1 MNIALEG
8 VRFAVVELFRSIQA
22 LDARKTPGLSGSLRP
37 LVGLA
42 RASLPIPEAAV
53 LLREQADSELAAAGL
68 PPISHWL
75 DPRRPE
81 VIAEAVIEA
90 SSSFRERA
98 LPPSLRAE
106 LARVVGRLE
115 EQGAK
120 TFVVRAAI
128 VCDLP
133 SEDLPIGRVHLS
145 LAGLAAVEVAV
156 REALVALYD
165 VERLR
170 ELRER
175 HVTSAGVCVWLQRM
189 IEGEAAGVIF
199 TRHPLMRD
207 DHEWLIRAGWGLA
220 SAVRAGL
227 VPSDVWRTTRAGHI
241 RDAITVDKPV
251 QIVATSE
258 GKRVLREVS
267 DASRRRPAL
276 AQSQLA
282 DLLKIAARAERHV
295 GSAIRADFAIADGRP
310 YIVRVDA
317 DVDRQK
323 PRKTRE
329 NSAQV
334 ERDLWSSREL
344 SESVPEVLTPLAW
357 SLLRRFS
364 RLGLV
369 RALGAF
375 GASIGEAALVTEV
388 RGHAYVNIGALT
400 QAVCRLP
407 FVSPSALASV
417 GLEPAIDVTSER
429 ASPLGLARAALAI
442 YDSQVRFG
450 RRIERVT
457 DRVSGERS
465 HFLGLDP
472 RLLSPDAV
480 ERVLCDVE
488 LWLRDSG
495 EALMR
500 CYGLW
505 LTSLVA
511 LRAIFVDHM
520 GDEALRLEQDLLWGA
535 AEIAPV
541 ASAED
546 MLSLSRTLANDPQAI
561 AWAENGGS
569 APRVVTRSLHEL
581 ALRHRQL
588 GMVMMDPSSPRW
600 LETLPRLGGALRL
613 LLVDPMAR
621 AFAVDR
627 VEIARGRRERAE
639 REWRR
644 RVPFTLWPIALLL
657 VKRVRELTKAREQLL
672 SDAAQAIFSVR
683 EIALDASRRMSLH
696 SPDAPTDGAFFLEL
710 GELHAWLAEGS
721 NEILERMTQRRVEH
735 TIQKAMPPAAS
746 RFALR
751 VRPAGIAQGDVLR
764 GIQGSTGAGEGRI
777 VRVRDGSEL
786 ESLPRA
792 AVLVVRACDVGL
804 APLLPAVRAVISE
817 AGGLLS
823 HGTML
828 GSALG
833 VPVVVGVEGALTRFA
848 DGARVRV
855 DADRAE
861 VTVLDGSS

>member
-1 MNIALEG
+1 
-8 VRFAVVELFRSIQA
+8 
-22 LDARKTPGLSGSLRP
+22 
-37 LVGLA
+37 
-42 RASLPIPEAAV
+42 
-53 LLREQADSELAAAGL
+53 
-68 PPISHWL
+68 
-75 DPRRPE
+75 
-81 VIAEAVIEA
+81 
-90 SSSFRERA
+90 
-98 LPPSLRAE
+98 
-106 LARVVGRLE
+106 
-115 EQGAK
+115 
-120 TFVVRAAI
+120 
-128 VCDLP
+128 
-133 SEDLPIGRVHLS
+133 
-145 LAGLAAVEVAV
+145 
-156 REALVALYD
+156 
-165 VERLR
+165 
-170 ELRER
+170 
-175 HVTSAGVCVWLQRM
+175 
-189 IEGEAAGVIF
+189 
-199 TRHPLMRD
+199 
-207 DHEWLIRAGWGLA
+207 
-220 SAVRAGL
+220 
-227 VPSDVWRTTRAGHI
+227 
-241 RDAITVDKPV
+241 
-251 QIVATSE
+251 
-258 GKRVLREVS
+258 
-267 DASRRRPAL
+267 
-276 AQSQLA
+276 
-282 DLLKIAARAERHV
+282 
-295 GSAIRADFAIADGRP
+295 
-310 YIVRVDA
+310 
-317 DVDRQK
+317 
-323 PRKTRE
+323 
-329 NSAQV
+329 
-334 ERDLWSSREL
+334 
-344 SESVPEVLTPLAW
+344 VLTPLAW

-375 GASIGEAALVTEV
+375 GASIGETSLVTEV

-429 ASPLGLARAALAI
+429 ASPIGLVRAALAI

-450 RRIERVT
+450 RRIERVK
-457 DRVSGERS
+457 DRVSRERS

-511 LRAIFVDHM
+511 LRAIFVEHM
-520 GDEALRLEQDLLWGA
+520 GEDALRLEQDLLWGA

-546 MLSLSRTLANDPQAI
+546 MLSLSRTLASDAEAL
-561 AWAENGGS
+561 AWAEHAGP
-569 APRVVTRSLHEL
+569 APRVVTRALHEL
-581 ALRHRQL
+581 AMRHRQL

-613 LLVDPMAR
+613 LLADPMAR
-621 AFAVDR
+621 AFALDR

-644 RVPFTLWPIALLL
+644 RVPFVLWPVALLL

-672 SDAAQAIFSVR
+672 SDAAQAIYSVR
-683 EIALDASRRMSLH
+683 EIALDASRRMSSHL
-696 SPDAPTDGAFFLEL
+696 PDAAPDSAFFLEL
-710 GELHAWLAEGS
+710 SELHTWLAEGS
-721 NEILERMTQRRVEH
+721 GEILERMAQRRVEH
-735 TIQKAMPPAAS
+735 AIQKTLPPAAS

-751 VRPAGIAQGDVLR
+751 VRPAALIEGDVLR

-777 VRVRDGSEL
+777 VCVRDGSEL

-804 APLLPAVRAVISE
+804 APVLPAVRAVISE

-833 VPVVVGVEGALTRFA
+833 IPVVVGVEGALARFS

-861 VTVLDGSS
+861 VVVLDGGS